1 MNEQTRENVLF
12 HIVGRRQL
20 TDEHY
25 ALARFIPGRDEDPY
39 GDCDYDLY
47 VFRYEGLRPVQF
59 IGSDGGEPEDQTL
72 GRDWAWVVPALN
84 AAYELGRGA
93 K

>member
-1 MNEQTRENVLF
+1 MEQPREIAAF
-12 HIVGRRQL
+12 HIVTREQL
-20 TDEHY
+20 TPEHY
-25 ALARFIPGRDEDPY
+25 ALARFIPGPDEDPY
-39 GDCDYDLY
+39 GDCDHDRY
-47 VFRYEGLRPVQF
+47 VFRYEGLRPVEF

-93 K
+93 R